1 MIKER
6 TIASSRSL
14 KSIAAFAVP
23 ALVGVAVVAAVIS
36 WKQELFVSRT
46 PIFMFTDSALG
57 VTKGMPVKVF
67 GLTVG
72 TVSDIAIIPGSTG
85 NKSQVRIELAIG
97 NEYLQYIPKDAKARL
112 AREAVVGQSIIE
124 IASRDS
130 QARPVAK
137 NEVIAYER
145 GKSLTE
151 LSEEMNKSL
160 GPVLAQVKEAINDLR
175 DPEGTV
181 QKTVHQV
188 TTLLQELP
196 ESNRKLQSLIATA
209 EGAIVNVDKSVG
221 SASAKLDDALGHFGK
236 ASASVESAAPGI
248 LQKVD
253 AAAEGIA
260 RSAEAVRRI
269 SEDAARRIPALL
281 DGGEQVIR
289 DTGSMVAGAKTSW
302 PVSNWVESPR
312 ATTLYISSE
321 EAGPSRHAVPASGG
335 KPLR

>member
-6 TIASSRSL
+6 NQAIASNRSL
-14 KSIAAFAVP
+14 KSIVAFAVP
-23 ALVGVAVVAAVIS
+23 ALLGVAAVAAAIS

-67 GLTVG
+67 GLNVG
-72 TVSDIAIIPGSTG
+72 TVNDITIVPGSTG
-85 NKSQVRIELAIG
+85 TKSQVRIELAIG
-97 NEYLQYIPKDAKARL
+97 SEYLQYIPKDAKARL

-124 IASRDS
+124 IAARDS

-145 GKSLTE
+145 GKSLSE
-151 LSEEMNKSL
+151 LSEELNKSL
-160 GPVLAQVKEAINDLR
+160 APVLTQVKDAINDLKN
-175 DPEGTV
+175 PEGTV

-196 ESNRKLQSLIATA
+196 ESNRKLQSLITTA
-209 EGAIVNVDKSVG
+209 EGAVVNVDKSVG
-221 SASAKLDDALGHFGK
+221 SAAAKLDDALGHFGK
-236 ASASVESAAPGI
+236 ASASIESAAPGI

-260 RSAEAVRRI
+260 RTAEAVRRI
-269 SEDAARRIPALL
+269 SEDAARRVPALL

-289 DTGSMVAGAKTSW
+289 DTSSMVAGAKTSW
-302 PVSNWVESPR
+302 PISNWVEAPR
-312 ATTLYISSE
+312 VTTLYISSE
-321 EAGPSRHAVPASGG
+321 EAGPSRRAVPASAGS
-335 KPLR
+335 R